1 MRFLQATM
9 KRSTIGI
16 VAILMFGLLAAL
28 LPANAQQAGKIYRIG
43 FLAFGSPPS
52 GPMPCLE
59 AFRHRLRELGYVES
73 ENLGLEFRYAEGKI
87 DRLSGL
93 AAELVRLKMDI
104 IVTSGTSAAWAAKEA
119 TKTIP
124 IVIAGA
130 SDPVAFGIVA
140 SLARPGGNVTGFADL
155 PGREIEGKRLELL
168 KEAIPTAS
176 RVAVVMDST
185 SRRDPTPLE
194 EAAKALGFTLLL
206 SDEEVETP
214 DEFQSAFA
222 TMIRER
228 ADALYAPETPVNV
241 LHQSLIITLAAKN
254 RIPAMYGSREFVEAG
269 GLMSYGVSFADMFR
283 NVATYVDKILKG
295 AKPADLPVQQPT
307 RFELVINLKTARQIG
322 LTLPPTLLYQADKV
336 IQ

>member
-1 MRFLQATM
+1 M
-9 KRSTIGI
+9 KKK
-16 VAILMFGLLAAL
+16 VFGLSLCVMLFAL
-28 LPANAQQAGKIYRIG
+28 SFTVEAQQLAKVYRVG

-52 GPMPCLE
+52 GPSPSLE
-59 AFRHRLRELGYVES
+59 AFRKRLRELGYVEGK
-73 ENLGLEFRYAEGKI
+73 NLGLELRYAEGKI

-104 IVTSGTSAAWAAKEA
+104 IVTSGTSAAWAAKKA
-119 TKTIP
+119 TKMIP

-130 SDPVAFGIVA
+130 SDPVAFGLVA
-140 SLARPGGNVTGFADL
+140 SLARPGGNVTGFSELA
-155 PGREIEGKRLELL
+155 GRKIEGKRLELL
-168 KEAIPTAS
+168 KETVPTAS

-206 SDEEVETP
+206 SDEELETP

-241 LHQSLIITLAAKN
+241 LHSSLIIKLAAKN
-254 RIPAMYGSREFVEAG
+254 QIPAMYGSREFVEAG
-269 GLMSYGVSFADMFR
+269 GLMSYGPSFADLFR
-283 NVATYVDKILKG
+283 RAAGYVDKILKG
-295 AKPADLPVQQPT
+295 AKPASLPVQQPI
-307 RFELVINLKTARQIG
+307 RFEFVINLKTAKKID
-322 LTLPPTLLYQADKV
+322 LTIPPVILMRADRV
-336 IQ
+336 IK

>member
-1 MRFLQATM
+1 M
-9 KRSTIGI
+9 KRTVFLLSI
-16 VAILMFGLLAAL
+16 FLLATL
-28 LPANAQQAGKIYRIG
+28 ISGWVNLVEGQQAGKVYRIG
-43 FLAFGSPPS
+43 YLAFGSPPS
-52 GPMPCLE
+52 GPSPSLE
-59 AFRHRLRELGYVES
+59 AFRQRLRELGYVES
-73 ENLGLEFRYAEGKI
+73 ENLGLELRYADGKI

-119 TKTIP
+119 TKMIP

-130 SDPVAFGIVA
+130 SDPVAFGLVA
-140 SLARPGGNVTGFADL
+140 SLARPGGNVTGFSELA
-155 PGREIEGKRLELL
+155 GREIEGKRLELL
-168 KEAIPTAS
+168 KETIPTAS

-185 SRRDPTPLE
+185 SRRNPTPLE

-222 TMIRER
+222 TMIREGT
-228 ADALYAPETPVNV
+228 DALYAPETPVNV
-241 LHQSLIITLAAKN
+241 LHRSLIIKLAAKN

-269 GLMSYGVSFADMFR
+269 GLMSYGSSFADMFR
-283 NVATYVDKILKG
+283 SVATYVDKILKG

-307 RFELVINLKTARQIG
+307 RFELVINLKTAKQIG
-322 LTLPPTLLYQADKV
+322 LMIPPQLLMRADK
-336 IQ
+336 IIK

>member
-1 MRFLQATM
+1 MWTR
-9 KRSTIGI
+9 TIGLI
-16 VAILMFGLLAAL
+16 VTLVPGLLAAPL
-28 LPANAQQAGKIYRIG
+28 LADAQQAGNVYRIG
-43 FLAFGSPPS
+43 FLAFGPPPS
-52 GPMPCLE
+52 GPSPCLE
-59 AFRHRLRELGYVES
+59 AFRQRLRELGYVES
-73 ENLGLEFRYAEGKI
+73 DNLGLEFRYAEGKI

-104 IVTSGTSAAWAAKEA
+104 IVTSGTSAAWVAKEA

-124 IVIAGA
+124 IVIAG
-130 SDPVAFGIVA
+130 SGDPVAFGLVA
-140 SLARPGGNVTGFADL
+140 SLARPGGNVTGFSELA
-155 PGREIEGKRLELL
+155 GREIEGKRLELL
-168 KEAIPTAS
+168 KEAVPTAS

-206 SDEEVETP
+206 SDEEWATP

-228 ADALYAPETPVNV
+228 TDALYAPETPVNV
-241 LHQSLIITLAAKN
+241 LHQSLIIKLAAKN
-254 RIPAMYGSREFVEAG
+254 RIPAMYGSREFVELG

-283 NVATYVDKILKG
+283 SVATYVDKILKG

-322 LTLPPTLLYQADKV
+322 LMIPPQLLMQADK
-336 IQ
+336 IIK